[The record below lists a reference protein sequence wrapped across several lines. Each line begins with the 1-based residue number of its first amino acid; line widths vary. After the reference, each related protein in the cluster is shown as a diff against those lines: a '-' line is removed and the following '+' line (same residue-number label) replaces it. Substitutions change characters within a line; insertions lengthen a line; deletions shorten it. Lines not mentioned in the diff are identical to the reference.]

1 VIRNGGSS
9 LRKFL
14 NSFSK
19 CISKM
24 SEVTKVGLH
33 LLIAAGG
40 RDRSPVLHLAPSSR
54 GFPSREAK

>member
-40 RDRSPVLHLAPSSR
+40 RGPQSGLAPCTVQPRFSLTR
-54 GFPSREAK
+54 G